1 MAKWREFI
9 LPAAVRLTLTAMKGV
24 GCRANSWRLLCTGEE
39 ELKEQLRIEAA
50 AQEASAMQ
58 QRRLSRLHS
67 LGARLMAGTLRA
79 AAQRTKADTFSQWR
93 RKAQLCPPRTREAVR
108 QELEWFVQFV
118 RVESFAMDDLAR
130 VEQNAMPVPFEKDMA
145 DKESHSSPLT
155 HESRFLPWGRVPF
168 PDLTEHLENAAPQL
182 LQRNSGNTQAALG
195 ELRRAVNQALQE
207 SGSRSRP
214 SPGVVPPKLQGD
226 FAEALAPFVA
236 RLARDT
242 LLRLLK
248 ALSGIEEET
257 LDSLL
262 LHSGAANTQSD
273 EYVDC
278 RRLLDYLWEPERVS
292 ALTSPP
298 AAWADRV
305 EVAERLR
312 RRGFSV
318 RQLIRF
324 VKDYRITE
332 GRRLSEM
339 STADVVREIVIP
351 KTRDTCCA
359 MVDLFEGGPQ
369 EPSCLMSHWWG
380 NSFMSLVEAILAH
393 ASGQVLPSERMC
405 TPEQLDKTYW
415 LCIFGVNQ
423 HVSICGAEANPCDCG
438 AEKFLND
445 HPLCE
450 MDKFGLMMQRIPEH
464 AVAVDDR
471 LATFSR
477 LWVLKELHTALSL
490 GLNSEFCGRVA
501 SDFSVASLQGVR
513 FARASREED
522 RVMILQEI
530 EASIGYEAFDCSIFD
545 KVRCERAKF
554 AMADAVMRRRPEA
567 DAANR
572 PAILELL
579 LQADADPNLPDA
591 FGRTALHAIC
601 QWSGSAALAR
611 RLVSARA
618 DVTAKASAGPL
629 KGKTPAELLL
639 AEDTIKLEHLNRGL
653 TERSSASKEPSHVA
667 SPDSRSRPR
676 GAGLLPSPPHE
687 VTGGSSRMGRI
698 TL

>member
-1 MAKWREFI
+1 
-9 LPAAVRLTLTAMKGV
+9 
-24 GCRANSWRLLCTGEE
+24 
-39 ELKEQLRIEAA
+39 
-50 AQEASAMQ
+50 
-58 QRRLSRLHS
+58 
-67 LGARLMAGTLRA
+67 
-79 AAQRTKADTFSQWR
+79 
-93 RKAQLCPPRTREAVR
+93 
-108 QELEWFVQFV
+108 
-118 RVESFAMDDLAR
+118 
-130 VEQNAMPVPFEKDMA
+130 
-145 DKESHSSPLT
+145 
-155 HESRFLPWGRVPF
+155 
-168 PDLTEHLENAAPQL
+168 
-182 LQRNSGNTQAALG
+182 
-195 ELRRAVNQALQE
+195 
-207 SGSRSRP
+207 
-214 SPGVVPPKLQGD
+214 
-226 FAEALAPFVA
+226 
-236 RLARDT
+236 
-242 LLRLLK
+242 
-248 ALSGIEEET
+248 
-257 LDSLL
+257 
-262 LHSGAANTQSD
+262 
-273 EYVDC
+273 
-278 RRLLDYLWEPERVS
+278 
-292 ALTSPP
+292 
-298 AAWADRV
+298 V

-567 DAANR
+567 VQALLGEDSSLCNAQLRCFSSKGPLHLVVEQTRSATENEDAANR

-653 TERSSASKEPSHVA
+653 TERSSASKEE
-667 SPDSRSRPR
+667 
-676 GAGLLPSPPHE
+676 LLAFLQE
-687 VTGGSSRMGRI
+687 EGRAR
-698 TL
+698 

>member
-1 MAKWREFI
+1 MDSGPVF
-9 LPAAVRLTLTAMKGV
+9 AVF
-24 GCRANSWRLLCTGEE
+24 
-39 ELKEQLRIEAA
+39 
-50 AQEASAMQ
+50 
-58 QRRLSRLHS
+58 RRYWDS
-67 LGARLMAGTLRA
+67 
-79 AAQRTKADTFSQWR
+79 
-93 RKAQLCPPRTREAVR
+93 
-108 QELEWFVQFV
+108 
-118 RVESFAMDDLAR
+118 ES
-130 VEQNAMPVPFEKDMA
+130 
-145 DKESHSSPLT
+145 
-155 HESRFLPWGRVPF
+155 
-168 PDLTEHLENAAPQL
+168 
-182 LQRNSGNTQAALG
+182 
-195 ELRRAVNQALQE
+195 
-207 SGSRSRP
+207 
-214 SPGVVPPKLQGD
+214 
-226 FAEALAPFVA
+226 

-248 ALSGIEEET
+248 ALSGMEEET
-257 LDSLL
+257 LGSLL
-262 LHSGAANTQSD
+262 LHSGAAKTESD

-278 RRLLDYLWEPERVS
+278 CRLLDYLWEPEHLS
-292 ALTSPP
+292 APSSPP
-298 AAWADRV
+298 AAADRV

-318 RQLIRF
+318 RQLICF
-324 VKDYRITE
+324 VKEHRIFE

-351 KTRDTCCA
+351 KTRERCCA
-359 MVDLFEGGPQ
+359 MVDLFEGGPK

-423 HVSICGAEANPCDCG
+423 HVSICGADANPCDCG

-490 GLNSEFCGRVA
+490 GLDSEFCGRVA

-522 RVMILQEI
+522 RVMILGEI
-530 EASIGYEAFDCSIFD
+530 EASIGYEAFDCSIRD
-545 KVRCERAKF
+545 KVQRERAKF

-567 DAANR
+567 VQA
-572 PAILELL
+572 LL
-579 LQADADPNLPDA
+579 SEDSSLCNAQLRC
-591 FGRTALHAIC
+591 F
-601 QWSGSAALAR
+601 SS
-611 RLVSARA
+611 
-618 DVTAKASAGPL
+618 KGP
-629 KGKTPAELLL
+629 
-639 AEDTIKLEHLNRGL
+639 GL
-653 TERSSASKEPSHVA
+653 
-667 SPDSRSRPR
+667 
-676 GAGLLPSPPHE
+676 G
-687 VTGGSSRMGRI
+687 
-698 TL
+698 